1 MPLLRVHQD
10 KIYFAV
16 DPGRLGLHPATARD
30 GTEPPVP
37 ELTTEQR
44 QALEILSGFASEYRL
59 RLEIKP
65 GDMVFINNWALL
77 HARDPYFDSTD
88 GQRRHL
94 VRLWLRNS
102 SLGWQVP
109 ESMKA
114 PWEAAFGPKG
124 DGTLGFRKGNLR
136 GVAEKNYAVVP
147 SLEYKPP
154 KFTAGSAA
162 FVLEDC
168 EDVNAGGA
176 GGVTEV
182 GL

>member
-1 MPLLRVHQD
+1 MPLVRVYQD

-16 DPGRLGLHPATARD
+16 DPGRLGLHPATAKVA
-30 GTEPPVP
+30 GNSPVP
-37 ELTTEQR
+37 ELSTEQR
-44 QALEILSGFASEYRL
+44 QALDILSGFASKYRL
-59 RLEIKP
+59 RLDMKP

-77 HARDPYFDSTD
+77 HARDSYVDSEE

-102 SLGWQVP
+102 TLGWKVP

-124 DGTLGFRKGNLR
+124 DGTGLGKGGRR
-136 GVAEKNYAVVP
+136 GVVEKNYPVLP

-154 KFTAGSAA
+154 KYTAGSAA
-162 FVLEDC
+162 FVLEDN
-168 EDVNAGGA
+168 EDVNAGGD
-176 GGVTEV
+176 
-182 GL
+182 L